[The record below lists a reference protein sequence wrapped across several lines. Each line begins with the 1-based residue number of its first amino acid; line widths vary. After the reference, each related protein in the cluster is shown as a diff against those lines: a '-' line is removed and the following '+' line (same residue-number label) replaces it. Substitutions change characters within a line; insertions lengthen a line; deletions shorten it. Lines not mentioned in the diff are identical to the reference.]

1 MSTTVLA
8 SGIADKEGEQDKKL
22 ETLACHLANS
32 GKTKLSQIM
41 VQMLVT
47 AWLDDKRWNS
57 WKKKWWEWRG

>member
-47 AWLDDKRWNS
+47 A
-57 WKKKWWEWRG
+57 